1 MRKDAESYSLLYLTK
16 ETDTNMPPDTAE
28 PRLPLLNRGVPG
40 KRGLRLLLDIKATFR
55 RVGRV
60 AVSVIHVINIHGD
73 WDVIQCG
80 SVPFQVVHL
89 SPGAAGTPPSAA

>member
-28 PRLPLLNRGVPG
+28 PRLPLLNPIVLRE
-40 KRGLRLLLDIKATFR
+40 RGLRLLLDFLATLIR

-60 AVSVIHVINIHGD
+60 AVPITHVINIHGD
-73 WDVIQCG
+73 
-80 SVPFQVVHL
+80 
-89 SPGAAGTPPSAA
+89 